1 MPPAPSPKQARILD
15 RVHLS
20 ILSLTCTAATGYHG
34 TVRLGGAMYGR
45 VVPTVGNERGGYLS
59 WHKGTFGS
67 SLGVFLRGLSDA
79 ACCARHHGRGTACR
93 RRVDRNMTWGWVRP

>member
-67 SLGVFLRGLSDA
+67 SLGVFFRSLLMNRS
-79 ACCARHHGRGTACR
+79 
-93 RRVDRNMTWGWVRP
+93 